1 MRKHLLAIAVGLAL
15 GWSAA
20 AQNQNSQ
27 RQQGAQPL
35 KLAQRIPLPAVKG
48 RIDHISVDVKGKR
61 LFLAA
66 LGNGTMEVIDLA
78 AAKPLYTMTG
88 FKDAQAALYVPESN
102 LIFISDGELGV
113 CNVYDGRTYKLVR
126 SIDDVPGA
134 DNIRYDAFSAR
145 TYGAGLVHVAYR
157 HGLRA
162 LDSRDGKPVF
172 DIPLDA
178 QSESFQFEP
187 GTGRIFANLPTLG
200 YVAVANAGKR
210 VVVDKWPLPGFKPFY
225 PMALD
230 AANHRLFI
238 GSRNPAKL
246 VVLDTASGKIV
257 TSVEGVGHTDDL
269 WYDAVRKRI
278 YMSGGDGEIGVFE
291 QRDADHYPLIAKIP
305 SVPGASTSFFVPD
318 FNRLYV
324 PSTPYAGQPS
334 AVQVFEVQ
342 P

>member
-1 MRKHLLAIAVGLAL
+1 MRQNLLTTAL
-15 GWSAA
+15 GAGLCSIAA
-20 AQNQNSQ
+20 APNQNAQS
-27 RQQGAQPL
+27 QQGSQPL
-35 KLAQRIPLPAVKG
+35 KLVQKIPLPAVKG

-78 AAKPLYTMTG
+78 AGKPLHTITG

-113 CNVYDGRTYKLVR
+113 CNIYDGTTYKLVR
-126 SIDDVPGA
+126 SVDDVPGA
-134 DNIRYDAFSAR
+134 DNIRYDAYSAR

-157 HGLRA
+157 SGLRA
-162 LDSRDGKPVF
+162 LDSRDGKPVY

-178 QSESFQFEP
+178 QSESFQFEAR
-187 GTGRIFANLPTLG
+187 TGRVFANLPTLG
-200 YVAVANAGKR
+200 YIAVASTGKR
-210 VVVDKWPLPGFKPFY
+210 VVLDKWPLPGFKPFY

-230 AANHRLFI
+230 ATNHRLFI

-246 VVLDTASGKIV
+246 VVLDTESGKIV

-269 WYDAVRKRI
+269 WYDPAHKRI
-278 YMSGGDGEIGVFE
+278 YMSGGDGEIGVFD
-291 QRDADHYPLIAKIP
+291 QRDADHYPLIAKIR
-305 SVPGASTSFFVPD
+305 STPGASTSFFVPD

-324 PSTPYAGQPS
+324 PATPYAGQPS
-334 AVQVFEVQ
+334 AVQVFEVE

>member
-1 MRKHLLAIAVGLAL
+1 MGKYLMAITLGLGVCGFAI
-15 GWSAA
+15 
-20 AQNQNSQ
+20 AQNQKAQ
-27 RQQGAQPL
+27 DHPGPQPL
-35 KLAQRIPLPAVKG
+35 KLVQKIPLPAVKG

-78 AAKPLYTMTG
+78 AGKPLYTITG

-113 CNVYDGRTYKLVR
+113 CNVYDGTTYKLVR
-126 SIDDVPGA
+126 SVNDVPGA

-157 HGLRA
+157 YGLRA
-162 LDSRDGKPVF
+162 LDSRDGKPVY

-178 QSESFQFEP
+178 QSESFQFEAR
-187 GTGRIFANLPTLG
+187 TGRIFANLPTLG
-200 YVAVANAGKR
+200 YIAVASTGKR
-210 VVVDKWPLPGFKPFY
+210 VVLEKWPLPGFKPFY

-230 AANHRLFI
+230 AANHRLFV

-246 VVLDTASGKIV
+246 VVLDTESAKII

-269 WYDAVRKRI
+269 WYDAAHKRI

-291 QRDADHYPLIAKIP
+291 QQDADHYPLIAKIP

-324 PSTPYAGQPS
+324 PATPYAGQPS
-334 AVQVFEVQ
+334 AVQVFEIQ

>member
-1 MRKHLLAIAVGLAL
+1 MNRLFCAIVAIVLAAGFCRSMA
-15 GWSAA
+15 GQS
-20 AQNQNSQ
+20 
-27 RQQGAQPL
+27 RQAPQPL
-35 KLAQRIPLPAVKG
+35 KLVQKIPLPAVKG
-48 RIDHISVDVKGKR
+48 RIDHISVDVQGKR

-78 AAKPLYTMTG
+78 AGKPLRTITG
-88 FKDAQAALYVPESN
+88 FKDAQGALFVPESN

-113 CNVYDGRTYKLVR
+113 CNVYDGTTYKLVR

-157 HGLRA
+157 KGLRA
-162 LDSRDGKPVF
+162 LDSRNGKPVF

-178 QSESFQFEP
+178 QSESFQFEASS
-187 GTGRIFANLPTLG
+187 GRIFANLPTLG
-200 YVAVANAGKR
+200 YIAVASAGKR
-210 VVVDKWPLPGFKPFY
+210 LVLDKWPLPGFKPFY

-230 AANHRLFI
+230 APNHRLFI

-246 VVLDTASGKIV
+246 VVLNADSGKIV
-257 TSVEGVGHTDDL
+257 TTVDGVGHTDDL
-269 WYDAVRKRI
+269 WFDAAHKRI
-278 YMSGGDGEIGVFE
+278 YMSGGDGEIAVFE
-291 QRDADHYPLIAKIP
+291 QRDADHYQLMAKIA
-305 SVPGASTSFFVPD
+305 SVPGASTSFFVPQ

-324 PSTPYAGQPS
+324 PATPYAGQPS

>member
-1 MRKHLLAIAVGLAL
+1 
-15 GWSAA
+15 
-20 AQNQNSQ
+20 
-27 RQQGAQPL
+27 
-35 KLAQRIPLPAVKG
+35 
-48 RIDHISVDVKGKR
+48 VKGKR

-78 AAKPLYTMTG
+78 AGKPLHILMG
-88 FKDAQAALYVPESN
+88 FKDAQAALYVPETS
-102 LIFISDGELGV
+102 LIFVSDGEPGL
-113 CNVYDGRTYKLVR
+113 CNVYDGSSYQLVR
-126 SIDDVPGA
+126 SITDLPGA

-162 LDSRDGKPVF
+162 LDSRDGKPVY
-172 DIPLDA
+172 DIPVDA
-178 QSESFQFEP
+178 QSESFQFEAT
-187 GTGRIFANLPTLG
+187 TGRIFASLPTLG
-200 YVAVANAGKR
+200 YVAVANTGKR
-210 VVVDKWPLPGFKPFY
+210 VVLDKWPLPGFKPFY

-246 VVLDTASGKIV
+246 LVLNTDRGKIV

-269 WYDAVRKRI
+269 WYDAARKRV
-278 YMSGGDGEIGVFE
+278 YMPGGDGEIGVFE
-291 QRDADHYPLIAKIP
+291 QRDTDHYPLIAKIP

-324 PSTPYAGQPS
+324 PATPYAGQPS
-334 AVQVFEVQ
+334 SVQVFGVQ

>member
-1 MRKHLLAIAVGLAL
+1 MRPYLLAIALGAGLC
-15 GWSAA
+15 WTAA
-20 AQNQNSQ
+20 AQSQNAQGQQ
-27 RQQGAQPL
+27 RLQPL
-35 KLAQRIPLPAVKG
+35 KLVQKIQLPEVKG

-78 AAKPLYTMTG
+78 AGKPLHSITG
-88 FKDAQAALYVPESN
+88 FKDAQAALFVPESN
-102 LIFISDGELGV
+102 LIFVSDGELGV
-113 CNVYDGRTYKLVR
+113 CNIYDGATYKLVR
-126 SIDDVPGA
+126 SINDVPGA

-157 HGLRA
+157 KGLRA
-162 LDSRDGKPVF
+162 LDSRDGSPVF

-178 QSESFQFEP
+178 QSESFQFEAR
-187 GTGRIFANLPTLG
+187 TGRIFANLPTLG
-200 YVAVANAGKR
+200 YVAVASSGKR
-210 VVVDKWPLPGFKPFY
+210 VVLDKWPLPGFKPFY

-238 GSRNPAKL
+238 GSRNPAML
-246 VVLDTASGKIV
+246 VVLDTESGKIV

-269 WYDAVRKRI
+269 WFDAAHKRL
-278 YMSGGDGEIGVFE
+278 YMSGGNGEIGVFE
-291 QRDADHYPLIAKIP
+291 QRDADHYALTAKIA
-305 SVPGASTSFFVPD
+305 SVPGASTSFFAPE

-324 PSTPYAGQPS
+324 PATPYAGQPS